1 MASSNNYVGIL
12 LGMGNPLLDISSLVD
27 DEFLTNKVVEC
38 HRRKL
43 LMAPLT
49 LTLALRRLVRKM
61 TAEGAALQGS

>member
-1 MASSNNYVGIL
+1 MSKVVECHRRKLLMA
-12 LGMGNPLLDISSLVD
+12 PLT
-27 DEFLTNKVVEC
+27 LTLALRSKVVEC

-61 TAEGAALQGS
+61 TAEGVAFQGS